1 MKYLAHNTYLR
12 QDQVLPN
19 WKDILLV
26 AKVCSWLSPLWLVL
40 EKNFAICISFF
51 VGPGNLRGNLQG
63 SKCDGDC
70 IFLRGLFPF
79 YEKVPP
85 ILKYFYPNPE

>member
-40 EKNFAICISFF
+40 EKNFAIWYFF
-51 VGPGNLRGNLQG
+51 LCRPR
-63 SKCDGDC
+63 K
-70 IFLRGLFPF
+70 FARKFAR
-79 YEKVPP
+79 
-85 ILKYFYPNPE
+85 